1 MKNKLKML
9 AISNLLPKN
18 PKQNNPPPQKKTPNQ
33 QNCELYRLYYENF
46 GNKITLV
53 KKILWSNISN
63 TVCDKSM

>member
-18 PKQNNPPPQKKTPNQ
+18 PKQNKTPQKNPNQ

-46 GNKITLV
+46 GNNITLV